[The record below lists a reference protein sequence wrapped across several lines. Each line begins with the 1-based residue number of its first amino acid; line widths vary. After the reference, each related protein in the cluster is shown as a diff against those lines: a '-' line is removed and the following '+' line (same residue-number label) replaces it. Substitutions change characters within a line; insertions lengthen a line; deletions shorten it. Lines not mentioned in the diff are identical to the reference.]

1 MNCKICGKEATVYL
15 NYPRMRLCKEHF
27 IAYFER
33 KIERTIK
40 KYKMVSP
47 EENILIAFSGGK
59 DSAAV
64 AHVFKKLGYSIT
76 GLHINL
82 GKGEYSNKSEEYAK
96 KQSKQIG
103 LRLKVVD
110 LRKILGKGVG
120 EAKGSRPT
128 CSVCG
133 TTKRY
138 ILNRFAYEKGFD
150 VVATGHNLDDE
161 TAFVFS
167 NLLHW
172 NTEYL
177 AKQGPYLPGENKFVK
192 KIKPLYETMEYE
204 ISEYVKNLGYT
215 YITGKCPLSSGATI
229 LKYKKILD
237 EMEQKGP
244 GTKINFIKGFLKKK
258 HLFEVEI
265 QRSSPKECNICGM
278 PSLGEKCAFCKI
290 WHLEKPVKL

>member
-1 MNCKICGKEATVYL
+1 MH
-15 NYPRMRLCKEHF
+15 LCKQHF
-27 IAYFER
+27 IEYFER

-40 KYKMVSP
+40 KYKMLSP
-47 EENILIAFSGGK
+47 EENVLVAFSGGK
-59 DSAAV
+59 DSAAT
-64 AHVFKKLGYSIT
+64 AYILKKLGYNVT

-82 GKGEYSNKSEEYAK
+82 GIGEHSKKSEKYVKNQCRFINIQLNTIDLK
-96 KQSKQIG
+96 KN
-103 LRLKVVD
+103 
-110 LRKILGKGVG
+110 LGKGVG
-120 EAKGSRPT
+120 EVKGSRPT

-150 VVATGHNLDDE
+150 VIATGHNLDDE

-167 NLLHW
+167 NLLNW
-172 NTEYL
+172 NTQYL
-177 AKQGPYLPGENKFVK
+177 AKQGPLLPGENRFVK

-204 ISEYVKNLGYT
+204 IAEYATSIGVEYMT
-215 YITGKCPLSSGATI
+215 EKCPLSKGATI

-237 EMEQKGP
+237 EMEQKGL

-265 QRSSPKECNICGM
+265 KERSPKECKVCGM

-290 WHLEKPVKL
+290 WHLEKPMSL